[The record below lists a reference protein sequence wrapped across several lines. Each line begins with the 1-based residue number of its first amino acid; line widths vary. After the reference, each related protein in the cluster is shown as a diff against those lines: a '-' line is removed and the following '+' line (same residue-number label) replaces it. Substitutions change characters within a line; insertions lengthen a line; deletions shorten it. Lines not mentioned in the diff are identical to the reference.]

1 MHFLDTKID
10 IIKIVL
16 ACCVLPGM
24 GKTTHV
30 NRPSHGLAF
39 VLKSCKYKFLNG
51 TEIECN
57 YGDCIYLPKNSSYNV
72 MTQEEK
78 PHVFSK
84 RQNVVYCINFLSNNE
99 IDVEPFKI
107 HIKDVDEFVNLYVQA
122 EKNWRLKGIAYEETC
137 RSILYKIVAQLK
149 IIYSKKY
156 CSSKQ
161 KQILE
166 PALSYI
172 ENNFHDEKISISQLA
187 KMCGVSEVYFRRLFH
202 SEFGVST
209 AIFIRNKRLNFAK
222 ELLESEECF
231 VTDAALMSGFN
242 DIAYFSREFKK
253 KFGIAP
259 SHIKSSVDW

>member
-1 MHFLDTKID
+1 MRFLDSKIN

-30 NRPSHGLAF
+30 DRPSHGLAF
-39 VLKSCKYKFLNG
+39 VLKSCKYKFSNG
-51 TEIECN
+51 IEIECI

-72 MTQEEK
+72 IIDEK
-78 PHVFSK
+78 KPYVFSK
-84 RQNVVYCINFLSNNE
+84 RQNVVYCINFLIDDE
-99 IDVEPFKI
+99 IGIEPFKI
-107 HIKDVDEFVNLYVQA
+107 HVNDIDEFVNLYVQA
-122 EKNWRLKGIAYEETC
+122 EKNWRLKGIAYEEMC
-137 RSILYKIVAQLK
+137 RSILYMIIARLK

-172 ENNFHDEKISISQLA
+172 ESNFHDEKTSVPELA
-187 KMCGVSEVYFRRLFH
+187 EMCGISEAYFRRLFH

-231 VTDAALMSGFN
+231 VTDAAFISGFN
-242 DIAYFSREFKK
+242 DVSYFSREFKK
-253 KFGIAP
+253 KFGFAP
-259 SHIKSSVDW
+259 SHAKNSKT